1 MGILLNAHNVQ
12 GAATT
17 VYAAV
22 DEDLLAH
29 SGAYLS
35 DCNIKKPHKAA
46 LDTELAAR
54 LWEVTEQQL
63 AAC

>member
-1 MGILLNAHNVQ
+1 MSIPLKTYNVQ

-22 DEDLLAH
+22 DEDLLAQ

-35 DCNIKKPHKAA
+35 DCKIKKPHKAA
-46 LDTELAAR
+46 LDMELAAR